1 MDNSQEGLLLIGTTM
16 VLLVVFAI
24 TVLAVMVIY
33 RRRKL
38 DHQREIAV
46 INERFTRELMQ
57 AQIEVQRETMRYIG
71 REIHDNVGQKL
82 VLAALYAEQVDTGGM
97 ATGGAATGAAE
108 TGATETGATATRDT
122 ATGERIRAIAGILH
136 ESLDDLRSLSKS
148 LTELNHLNSDLYQL
162 ISNECTRVRMT
173 GACPV
178 RLDSNTT
185 QISCAL
191 PVKSFTLRILQEFL
205 QNSLKHAAC
214 TEIAVRIDRRE
225 DALEITVADNG
236 SGFDP
241 EEAMKSERGIGLK
254 NMRTR
259 AEMIGA
265 TLLLSSATPGGTK
278 MILTIPSKQLNI

>member
-1 MDNSQEGLLLIGTTM
+1 MDNSQEGILLIGTTM

-82 VLAALYAEQVDTGGM
+82 VLAALYAEQVHTGD
-97 ATGGAATGAAE
+97 AATGDA
-108 TGATETGATATRDT
+108 ATRDT

-205 QNSLKHAAC
+205 QNSLKHAGC
-214 TEIAVRIDRRE
+214 TEIAVRIDRKE
-225 DALEITVADNG
+225 DALEITIADNG

-241 EEAMKSERGIGLK
+241 DEAMNSERGIGLK

-265 TLLLSSATPGGTK
+265 TLRLSSATPGGTK
-278 MILTIPSKQLNI
+278 MILTIPSNKLNT

>member
-97 ATGGAATGAAE
+97 ATGGAA

-241 EEAMKSERGIGLK
+241 DEAMKSERGIGLK

-265 TLLLSSATPGGTK
+265 TLRLSSTTPGGTK
-278 MILTIPSKQLNI
+278 MILTIPSNQLNT

>member
-1 MDNSQEGLLLIGTTM
+1 MDNSQEGILLIGTTM

-82 VLAALYAEQVDTGGM
+82 VLAALYAEQVHTDD
-97 ATGGAATGAAE
+97 AATGASETRATA
-108 TGATETGATATRDT
+108 TGATGTGAT
-122 ATGERIRAIAGILH
+122 TGERIGAIASILH
-136 ESLDDLRSLSKS
+136 ESLDDLRGLSKS
-148 LTELNHLNSDLYQL
+148 LTEFNHLNSDLYQL

-178 RLDSNTT
+178 RLIPIRHRS
-185 QISCAL
+185 
-191 PVKSFTLRILQEFL
+191 
-205 QNSLKHAAC
+205 
-214 TEIAVRIDRRE
+214 AVRC
-225 DALEITVADNG
+225 
-236 SGFDP
+236 P
-241 EEAMKSERGIGLK
+241 
-254 NMRTR
+254 
-259 AEMIGA
+259 
-265 TLLLSSATPGGTK
+265 
-278 MILTIPSKQLNI
+278 